1 MNTTT
6 DDYLVKEAC
15 KVQATLLKLIDDMKE
30 EIESIDAQLIAN
42 SPNRISNEGA
52 DLLVMLHEKLGELNK
67 NLGMW
72 RMVTLIFSILSKPK
86 EASDEIQRS

>member
-42 SPNRISNEGA
+42 SPNRISNEGV
-52 DLLVMLHEKLGELNK
+52 DLLVMLHEKLGELK
-67 NLGMW
+67 KSLGMW
-72 RMVTLIFSILSKPK
+72 RMVTLIFSILSKP
-86 EASDEIQRS
+86 